1 MTTYRAINETEVKV
15 DAPITQQLKQ
25 ALKDNLIS
33 VLEGD
38 DSAPKMDRDGLRV
51 PTAGEYAIK
60 YLRGAHSGADGTETI
75 ISTFDVLRTGT
86 YRVLHKTYMQH
97 SYGGGSTRRYVS
109 RFYLNGV
116 EEASLNINRLATSGS
131 WWDAVEVDLSLTA
144 GDTIYLTGYVDG
156 GTVGSGDSML
166 LFGVANPF
174 SSFESGIRKLDYT
187 QGVTGSTYYGYANN
201 DEWDFF

>member
-51 PTAGEYAIK
+51 PAAGEYAIK
-60 YLRGAHSGADGTETI
+60 YLRGKHSGNNGTETLI
-75 ISTFDVLRTGT
+75 QEFDVFRTGT
-86 YRVLHKTYMQH
+86 YRVLHKTLMSF
-97 SYGGGSTRRYVS
+97 SYGGNRRYIS

-116 EEASLNINRLATSGS
+116 EEASLNINRLASSGS
-131 WWDAVEVDLSLTA
+131 WYNTVEVDLTLTA

-156 GTVGSGDSML
+156 GQVNDEAASML
-166 LFGVANPF
+166 LFGIANPF

-187 QGVTGSTYYGYANN
+187 QSLTTSVYHGYANN
-201 DEWDFF
+201 NQWDFF